1 MRDGRIEEILEVLS
15 PPPDNVLSRGQQ
27 PPTPTINSVGKA
39 LLPPPEAPDGLP
51 ESLRGQPVV
60 FLHGLTELL
69 PGPSF
74 CLCHSPGRS
83 TLGLMVPV
91 SRLRSP
97 TSQPQPIG
105 LLLQLDSIPYCPCP
119 PPDSGIAAAT
129 GTADLMAAATGS
141 SIDNRCGEHGPLGL
155 YVSNIPWDLVK
166 ALPEVGVEYIPGQGL
181 RQASPADHHYALGPV
196 KSVRLS
202 PPPADPT
209 HHQVVISG
217 QLSPSLHPSVQ
228 NMQPKHRSPRPIPNP
243 KAQGYD
249 PLIHW
254 GKPQH
259 ETAELGGNKQTHTSP
274 PPLPVGHSSVE
285 ESPTPLKEM
294 GSRAHAQ
301 RRMEELRSK
310 LKAAE
315 TRAMEAERAFRQAEA
330 HAEEKDKAFIEASNR
345 LSQYESGTYGLEA
358 AIAEIKECNN
368 QIRMKDREAEAMTK
382 EINQLELRI
391 NDLMDENE
399 EFREKLGL
407 ELKQEVDL
415 TEYRHSRELRQRQYK
430 AENQVLA
437 KEIERLEEE
446 RLEMKKQVR
455 RMVKE
460 RAVSA
465 GIPHASVQ
473 LEEDAR
479 YSRKEQALL
488 KQGNIYTDDE
498 IRRKNEYLEKEL
510 SSKKKELELY
520 KTEFQAQLEDLS
532 KAKKDL
538 EALLKDVL
546 QATRINQE
554 IGSDAV
560 IISSLRSWPN

>member
-1 MRDGRIEEILEVLS
+1 
-15 PPPDNVLSRGQQ
+15 
-27 PPTPTINSVGKA
+27 
-39 LLPPPEAPDGLP
+39 
-51 ESLRGQPVV
+51 
-60 FLHGLTELL
+60 
-69 PGPSF
+69 
-74 CLCHSPGRS
+74 
-83 TLGLMVPV
+83 
-91 SRLRSP
+91 
-97 TSQPQPIG
+97 
-105 LLLQLDSIPYCPCP
+105 
-119 PPDSGIAAAT
+119 
-129 GTADLMAAATGS
+129 
-141 SIDNRCGEHGPLGL
+141 
-155 YVSNIPWDLVK
+155 
-166 ALPEVGVEYIPGQGL
+166 
-181 RQASPADHHYALGPV
+181 
-196 KSVRLS
+196 
-202 PPPADPT
+202 
-209 HHQVVISG
+209 
-217 QLSPSLHPSVQ
+217 
-228 NMQPKHRSPRPIPNP
+228 
-243 KAQGYD
+243 
-249 PLIHW
+249 
-254 GKPQH
+254 
-259 ETAELGGNKQTHTSP
+259 
-274 PPLPVGHSSVE
+274 
-285 ESPTPLKEM
+285 
-294 GSRAHAQ
+294 
-301 RRMEELRSK
+301 MEELRSK

-345 LSQYESGTYGLEA
+345 LSQYECGTYGLEA

-415 TEYRHSRELRQRQYK
+415 TEYRRARELRQRQYK

-479 YSRKEQALL
+479 SSRKEQALL

-498 IRRKNEYLEKEL
+498 IRHKNEYLEKEL
-510 SSKKKELELY
+510 SSKKRELELH